1 MSDQRIA
8 SNDLSVWTYEWVPEG
23 PRGHVRDIR
32 LRWALEEAGL
42 EYVVRSVPFDDRGP
56 EHLARQPFGQV
67 PFLEDGEI
75 ILFESGACL
84 LHLGRKSE
92 RLMPR
97 EPRGEAEVTQW
108 LVSALNSVEMVTVP
122 WWFVKVSGASE
133 NPLHDWMM
141 QRFDK
146 LEGVLEGREWLA
158 TSGFSIAD
166 ILMADVLRIPND
178 LGELEKYPALR
189 GYLRRALA
197 RPAFSK
203 AHAGQLE
210 HFEAAD
216 ATRSE
221 ES

>member
-1 MSDQRIA
+1 M
-8 SNDLSVWTYEWVPEG
+8 
-23 PRGHVRDIR
+23 
-32 LRWALEEAGL
+32 
-42 EYVVRSVPFDDRGP
+42 
-56 EHLARQPFGQV
+56 
-67 PFLEDGEI
+67 
-75 ILFESGACL
+75 
-84 LHLGRKSE
+84 
-92 RLMPR
+92 
-97 EPRGEAEVTQW
+97 TQW

-146 LEGVLEGREWLA
+146 LERVLEGREWLA
-158 TSGFSIAD
+158 TSGFTIAD

-189 GYLRRALA
+189 GYLTRALA

-203 AHAGQLE
+203 AHADQLE

-221 ES
+221 DR